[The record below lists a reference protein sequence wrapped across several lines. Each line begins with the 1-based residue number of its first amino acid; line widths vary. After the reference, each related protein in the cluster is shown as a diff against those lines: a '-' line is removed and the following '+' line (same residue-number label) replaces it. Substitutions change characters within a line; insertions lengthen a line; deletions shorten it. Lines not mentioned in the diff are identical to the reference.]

1 MEFKLNVLAWV
12 KVGISINV
20 LDGKSYLAEFT
31 LKVLLK
37 VFPWVRVRIN
47 INVFDTMSYVV
58 SFTLKHFAWEGGPAL
73 MLW

>member
-1 MEFKLNVLAWV
+1 M
-12 KVGISINV
+12 
-20 LDGKSYLAEFT
+20 SYIVEFT

-73 MLW
+73 ML